1 MDIQINNVSS
11 LCSFS
16 YSFDNI
22 TPFDDR
28 TWEHC
33 TVKYEPFSSS
43 VCYLNVRDLGSSDET
58 LYLVVP
64 LKTEKCL
71 FVNMKYCCSCFFTPT
86 ASLQDI
92 SEDLYEIFE
101 DSEHAFLLASIVQ
114 SLFLTIED
122 PGKLPLCIP
131 DNIHLPLKS

>member
-1 MDIQINNVSS
+1 MLIINWRKRAARPATACSHLQDCAVSPEFMPE
-11 LCSFS
+11 L
-16 YSFDNI
+16 I
-22 TPFDDR
+22 R
-28 TWEHC
+28 
-33 TVKYEPFSSS
+33 
-43 VCYLNVRDLGSSDET
+43 
-58 LYLVVP
+58 
-64 LKTEKCL
+64 CL
-71 FVNMKYCCSCFFTPT
+71 RRRQFAARHCFFTPT

-122 PGKLPLCIP
+122 TGKLPLCIP